1 MKILQ
6 LIFMAALSAG
16 ILASCSSKKEYD
28 AAGTFEAT
36 EVIVS
41 AEAAGKIL
49 DFEVQEG
56 DEVALGETLAQID
69 TVQLYLGKLQLEKS
83 ASSMRISRPEVNKQI
98 LSLQE
103 QIKQQKVER
112 NRLNNLFADG
122 AATQKQLDDIN
133 AAIKIL
139 EGQLQ
144 ASLSTLHNNVGSL
157 NEQSSAIDIQIAQ
170 MEDKLA
176 KCRAA
181 APVSG
186 TVLAKYAEAG
196 EFAGIGKPL
205 AKVADLSKLYLRAYV
220 SSSQL
225 AGLKLGDKVVVC
237 ADFGGDHKQE
247 YPGVISWIS
256 SKSEF
261 TPDYILTD
269 NDRESTVYAIKI
281 AVRNDGR
288 IKIGTYGTVKF

>member
-83 ASSMRISRPEVNKQI
+83 ASSVRISRPEVNKQI

-225 AGLKLGDKVVVC
+225 AGLKLGDKVAVC